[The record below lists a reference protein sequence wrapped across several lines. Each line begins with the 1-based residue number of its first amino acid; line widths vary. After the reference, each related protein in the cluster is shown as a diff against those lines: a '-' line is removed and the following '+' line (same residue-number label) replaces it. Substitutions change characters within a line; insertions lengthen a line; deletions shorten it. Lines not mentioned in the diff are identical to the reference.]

1 MLESWLGTVMSWL
14 QDWDLWI
21 IVGFAGQALFGMR
34 FIVQWLT
41 TEKLRRSVIPVTFW
55 YFSIGGA
62 AVLLAYAIHR
72 EDPVFIV
79 GQSLGFVIYARN
91 LYFIYQ
97 ERADDR
103 LREAAA
109 VEEER
114 LMARGPGSD

>member
-1 MLESWLGTVMSWL
+1 MLDSLLATVTSWL
-14 QDWDLWI
+14 QDWDVWI
-21 IVGFAGQALFGMR
+21 IVGFLGQLLFGMR

-62 AVLLAYAIHR
+62 AILLAYAIHR

-97 ERADDR
+97 ERAADR
-103 LREAAA
+103 AREAEAL
-109 VEEER
+109 EEAR
-114 LMARGPGSD
+114 LMARGPGGD